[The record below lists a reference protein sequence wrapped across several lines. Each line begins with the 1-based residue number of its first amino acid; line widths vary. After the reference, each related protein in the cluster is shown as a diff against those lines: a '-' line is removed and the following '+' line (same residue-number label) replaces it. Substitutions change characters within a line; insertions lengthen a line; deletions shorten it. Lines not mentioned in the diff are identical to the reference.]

1 MPFDI
6 YIVIIATLILL
17 AIISIIKNIKEG
29 VIACI
34 ISGGITIIFF
44 LIHYIYITINNFFH
58 KSGISFKNIF
68 LWIIYMALT
77 CLVFLIIIFFI
88 KFTGIKKR

>member
-6 YIVIIATLILL
+6 YIVIIVTLILL
-17 AIISIIKNIKEG
+17 TIISIIKNIKEG

-44 LIHYIYITINNFFH
+44 
-58 KSGISFKNIF
+58 
-68 LWIIYMALT
+68 
-77 CLVFLIIIFFI
+77 
-88 KFTGIKKR
+88 

>member
-6 YIVIIATLILL
+6 YIVIILTLILL
-17 AIISIIKNIKEG
+17 AIISVIKNMKEG

-34 ISGGITIIFF
+34 FCGGITIIFF
-44 LIHYIYITINNFFH
+44 LIHYIYRTINNFFY
-58 KSGISFKNIF
+58 KSGIDFKDIF